1 MKRGRKKKQKALAD
15 GEGVLGDLLPKASHP
30 LEVAAEEKR
39 QCTGAYIRAHAPEM
53 YREIIEQLAAGA
65 SARELSRLFDINLRT
80 VCAIARIEKLNV
92 AARKSHL
99 ADVMLMGSEVFA
111 GRALEL
117 AEGCESAYEAA
128 ATAKMLAE
136 TSNLYRGQATAI
148 HAGVI
153 VKVDASGAA
162 ARLAA
167 RAAEMGLT
175 AGEISPLALDL
186 TGGPAAIEAETHL
199 VTVTADNKAGVSG
212 EFHADNQGAFNSC
225 PPICHTAPPSPPVEI
240 NRGGGG
246 QREPASQRT

>member
-65 SARELSRLFDINLRT
+65 SARELSRLFGINLRT

-175 AGEISPLALDL
+175 AGENSPLALDL
-186 TGGPAAIEAETHL
+186 TGGQAAIEAETHL
-199 VTVTADNKAGVSG
+199 VTVAADNKAGVGG
-212 EFHADNQGAFNSC
+212 EFCADNQSDCDSC
-225 PPICHTAPPSPPVEI
+225 QPICHTLEPSPSVEI

-246 QREPASQRT
+246 QREPASPRT